1 MFDMQ
6 GDLLDVTL
14 KMSAMSLGVRG
25 KGNLSIAVMPPQP
38 GVPCYRSPQAL
49 QGHYRAPDDLWSAG
63 VAMHLMLMGYP
74 PFLEP
79 TSKGIVKQV
88 KAGFLDDSVRS
99 LPGPALDLLEHLL
112 QPNPLTRS
120 TAAEAVNHPWFE
132 IVGRSST
139 HRLDT
144 NFQLNMNRFGSCSK
158 LTKIAMQA
166 AARVE
171 DDSQQARQLRRIFN
185 FIDRDA
191 TGCLTAPEL
200 QRALGGTLDE
210 ARNILSGMDTDGSG
224 SIGFTEFM
232 AGALHGNGRTKEAFC
247 VFDRNR
253 DGHID
258 LDEVLDVLSDDV
270 TASFVARA
278 IHEVDSNND
287 GVLSE
292 VEFEMVFGM

>member
-1 MFDMQ
+1 
-6 GDLLDVTL
+6 
-14 KMSAMSLGVRG
+14 MSALNLGVRR
-25 KGNLSIAVMPPQP
+25 KGNLSMAVVPPQP

-49 QGHYRAPDDLWSAG
+49 QGRYRAPDDLWSAG
-63 VAMHLMLMGYP
+63 VTMHLMLMGYP
-74 PFLEP
+74 PFMEL
-79 TSKGIVKQV
+79 TSKGILRQV
-88 KAGFLDDSVRS
+88 KAGRLDESVRS
-99 LPGPALDLLEHLL
+99 LPGAALGLLERLL
-112 QPNPLTRS
+112 QTNPLTRC

-139 HRLDT
+139 HRLDSD
-144 NFQLNMNRFGSCSK
+144 FQLNMNRFGGCSK

-166 AARVE
+166 AARIE
-171 DDSQQARQLRRIFN
+171 DDSAQARRLRKIFN

-191 TGCLTAPEL
+191 SGCITAAEL

-210 ARNILSGMDTDGSG
+210 ARSILSGMDTDGSG

-232 AGALHGNGRTKEAFC
+232 AGALHGSGRTKEAFC
-247 VFDRNR
+247 AFDRNR

-258 LDEVLDVLSDDV
+258 LGEVLDVMSDDV

-278 IHEVDSNND
+278 FHEVDSNND